1 LKFVRNRQQIRIK
14 TNRRSAS
21 KPTVDPHQNQLH
33 IRIKTNCTSASK
45 PAADPQ
51 QNWQL
56 NLMPLIVYSKSPY
69 CLLLVLQP
77 AIEFRPLMNLIN
89 LINLIDL
96 IDLIDPLK

>member
-1 LKFVRNRQQIRIK
+1 
-14 TNRRSAS
+14 
-21 KPTVDPHQNQLH
+21 
-33 IRIKTNCTSASK
+33 
-45 PAADPQ
+45 
-51 QNWQL
+51 
-56 NLMPLIVYSKSPY
+56 MPLIVYSKSPY